1 MARGTQQP
9 RLPAGARLIRSGG
22 AAKAARRPRPGRAGH
37 AWRIAAAALLFP
49 VVFPALPGAAL
60 AQDGSAARPA
70 VTASGAPPI
79 IDDATLQR
87 EYRDYLASVA
97 GLRRYE
103 VGYIR
108 VPDEALARRL
118 IAQIR
123 SGARFEEMA
132 RKHST
137 HAESATRGGALGNH
151 AGCRWARA
159 TREMLDSLKPGQT
172 WPQPV
177 KGTHGWGIYRLV
189 SVADVV
195 PRSFEQY
202 RSELLSGTFEPECP
216 WEPPASVRTAPAGRR

>member
-1 MARGTQQP
+1 MAGGPQQP
-9 RLPAGARLIRSGG
+9 RLPAGAPLTCRRGATAAGRRLAAHASRLAAVAFFRLVAVAFFLAATLPILPSG
-22 AAKAARRPRPGRAGH
+22 P
-37 AWRIAAAALLFP
+37 
-49 VVFPALPGAAL
+49 AL
-60 AQDGSAARPA
+60 AQDASAAAPA
-70 VTASGAPPI
+70 PTAAGNPPI

-137 HAESATRGGALGNH
+137 HAESAARGGALGNH
-151 AGCRWARA
+151 AGCRWARS

-189 SVADVV
+189 
-195 PRSFEQY
+195 
-202 RSELLSGTFEPECP
+202 
-216 WEPPASVRTAPAGRR
+216 

>member
-1 MARGTQQP
+1 MSALSAMAASRA
-9 RLPAGARLIRSGG
+9 AGANPPES
-22 AAKAARRPRPGRAGH
+22 PT
-37 AWRIAAAALLFP
+37 
-49 VVFPALPGAAL
+49 
-60 AQDGSAARPA
+60 Q
-70 VTASGAPPI
+70 APPI

-87 EYRDYLASVA
+87 EYADYLASVK

-151 AGCRWARA
+151 AGCRWARS
-159 TREMLDSLKPGQT
+159 TRELLDSLEPGQT
-172 WPQPV
+172 SPQPV

-195 PRSFEQY
+195 PRSFERY
-202 RSELLSGTFEPECP
+202 RAELLSGKFEPECP
-216 WEPPASVRTAPAGRR
+216 WEPPATVRPAPAGQR

>member
-1 MARGTQQP
+1 MAAVASVF
-9 RLPAGARLIRSGG
+9 L
-22 AAKAARRPRPGRAGH
+22 
-37 AWRIAAAALLFP
+37 
-49 VVFPALPGAAL
+49 VYFPALPVGTAL
-60 AQDGSAARPA
+60 AQDAPGAAPA
-70 VTASGAPPI
+70 VTTPGTPPI

-137 HAESATRGGALGNH
+137 HAESAAEGGALGNH
-151 AGCRWARA
+151 AGCRWARS

-202 RSELLSGTFEPECP
+202 RSELLSGSFEPECP
-216 WEPPASVRTAPAGRR
+216 WEPPASVRTAPAGQR

>member
-1 MARGTQQP
+1 VLVP
-9 RLPAGARLIRSGG
+9 
-22 AAKAARRPRPGRAGH
+22 
-37 AWRIAAAALLFP
+37 ALLAG
-49 VVFPALPGAAL
+49 VALG
-60 AQDGSAARPA
+60 QG
-70 VTASGAPPI
+70 TSGAGPVAPAAPPPV

-87 EYRDYLASVA
+87 EYREYLASVE

-137 HAESATRGGALGNH
+137 HAESAAKGGALGNH
-151 AGCRWARA
+151 AGCRWARS
-159 TREMLDSLKPGQT
+159 TREILDALKPGQT

-189 SVADVV
+189 SVEEVV

-202 RSELLSGTFEPECP
+202 RSELLSGAFEPECP
-216 WEPPASVRTAPAGRR
+216 WEPPASVRTAPAGQR